1 MYGRDLALMEASL
14 ATCSEV
20 GQRLSLFDCSPTCSR
35 LLWCSV
41 LEMVRGLG
49 ERLGDLSTRVLGP
62 EEDTVFERAWFVCHQ
77 PI

>member
-1 MYGRDLALMEASL
+1 MYGQDLAQMEASL
-14 ATCSEV
+14 VTCNEAS
-20 GQRLSLFDCSPTCSR
+20 QKLSPFDYSPTCSH
-35 LLWCSV
+35 LLWCSE
-41 LEMVRGLG
+41 LGMVRGLG